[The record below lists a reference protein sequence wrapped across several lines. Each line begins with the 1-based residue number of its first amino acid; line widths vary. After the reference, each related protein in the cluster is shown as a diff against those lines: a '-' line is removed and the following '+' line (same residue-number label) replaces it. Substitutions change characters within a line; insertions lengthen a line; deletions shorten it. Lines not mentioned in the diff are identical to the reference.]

1 MANKEKTN
9 LDSKINNNVINFFS
23 LFLIFYYLYGFITGE
38 NSSGSGGVRGDFK
51 LIWNNLELFKESII
65 SNLDSPEYTDSRP
78 PLLYIIHVYLNPF
91 NYNQDVFRIS
101 VFFISFLVPILLF
114 FTIKKNYKKLENNEI
129 IFLSLLVTLSPYF
142 RTSAFWGLSENYAL
156 IILLLSYLILKKF
169 EESYKNSGRFIN
181 IFFLFLLCFSSS
193 LIVYFDQKLI
203 FISLIIFLAILRL
216 NIDYSTKFLSIIFY
230 GIFAIPFLYLISLW
244 GSIVPIDASVHRKV
258 GSIADLFNPIYCLT
272 ILSIYILPFI
282 ICKKLNYF
290 DIKKKFLSTN
300 FILIF
305 SLLIIYLLFAIFLG
319 NFQSLDLNGKG
330 AIYKLSLIIID
341 DTYLRL
347 FMTSVVYILCIL
359 LIYFFFEKTFDLF
372 LVAYFFTI
380 SLFITPF
387 YQEYLD
393 PLIYILLFSFF
404 KTKLN
409 IKKYNIYV
417 IGFYYFLFLI
427 SAKTYYNIII

>member
-9 LDSKINNNVINFFS
+9 LDSKISNQIINFFS
-23 LFLIFYYLYGFITGE
+23 LFLIFYYFYGFTTGE
-38 NSSGSGGVRGDFK
+38 NSSGSGGVNGDFK
-51 LIWNNLELFKESII
+51 LIWNNLELFKQGII
-65 SNLDSPEYTDSRP
+65 SNLDSSEYTDSRT
-78 PLLYIIHVYLNPF
+78 PLLYLIHVYLNPF

-101 VFFISFLVPILLF
+101 VFFVSFLVPILLF
-114 FTIKKNYKKLENNEI
+114 FTIKKNYENLENNEI

-169 EESYKNSGRFIN
+169 EESYKNSGRLIN

-193 LIVYFDQKLI
+193 LIVYFDQKLV

-244 GSIVPIDASVHRKV
+244 GSIVPIDASAHRKV

-282 ICKKLNYF
+282 LCKKLNYF
-290 DIKKKFLSTN
+290 DVKKKFLNTN

-305 SLLIIYLLFAIFLG
+305 SILIIYLLFAIFLG
-319 NFQSLDLNGKG
+319 NFQNLDLNGKG

-347 FMTSVVYILCIL
+347 FMTSVVYIVCIL